1 LPDLTAA
8 GKIMARLDAE
18 LELLLIRKEI
28 FDKDRSAA
36 RLEVGPD
43 ELIRVSVAFT
53 GDITALQKAGLQ
65 VGSASARIAYGAT
78 TLAGL
83 QALAALPQVES
94 IQRQRHPHPHLND
107 SVPDIKANQVWNI
120 TGDSFHGYT
129 GRGVI
134 VGIIDTGIDITHP
147 NFRTADDK
155 TRVIAIWDQTLTKG
169 AGENAP
175 GPITDPNLIL
185 GGQPTPLGY
194 GVEYDIKNNPT
205 VTVRHIDEDGH
216 GTHVAGIAAG
226 NGQKRGGCLIKYQY
240 VGVAPEADIVVVR
253 LFGLSKSDGK
263 LTLPTTNNGYMMDA
277 IRYILNVAKTNN
289 QPAVINLSLG
299 SFTEFMDGTSNECKD
314 IDALL
319 NANSTGRAIV
329 FSSGNNGAAKF
340 HASGTVPAGS
350 GGSAT
355 PLALPFTIFDDD
367 TAVGSR
373 TLMVMYSGS
382 NLQAQLTSPVSG
394 AAGVVPWVSTG
405 GHGISATAN
414 GPNGVVTI
422 KNDANRITILIGTT
436 QASAGPP
443 PKYNPKVA
451 GTWKLELRDTT
462 NTATPIDAYC
472 LYGDASAAK
481 SPKFLSN
488 DVSRSTLSDTA
499 TCHEAVAVGSCK
511 VPGLLSDGGLS
522 DFSAR
527 GPTLDAAKRTKPD
540 LCAPGDNV
548 TSAHS
553 STIPDDPDC
562 TICCCSCC
570 EAYVDKGGTSM
581 AAPHIAGVIAL
592 MLHRDP
598 NLKHDEITKALTDN
612 AAPKPSGTSPDDDLG
627 WGAGR
632 VDADATMTS
641 AAVLPVHPPVF
652 AVAADPSIVPEAL
665 PQADPVLALR
675 DELMATERGA
685 ELSQLFE
692 QHATEVWS
700 LINTNRRVA
709 MVWHRCKGP
718 IWVRLSLRAA
728 HSPELP
734 VPMQVDGL
742 ALHQAIERF
751 ARIMWRYASAP
762 LQRDLQTYLPQV
774 SILRDGMS
782 VYDLI
787 HAAGR
792 KRSSTGAN
800 ELPAP
805 A

>member
-1 LPDLTAA
+1 
-8 GKIMARLDAE
+8 MATLDAE
-18 LELLLIRKEI
+18 LELLLVRKEI
-28 FDKDRSAA
+28 FDKDPSAA

-43 ELIRVSVAFT
+43 ELIRVSVVFS
-53 GDITALQKAGLQ
+53 GDIAALENAGLQ
-65 VGSASARIAYGAT
+65 VGSASARVAYGAT

-83 QALAALPQVES
+83 QALAALPQIES

-120 TGDSFHGYT
+120 SGDSFHGYT

-134 VGIIDTGIDITHP
+134 VGIIDSGIDITHP
-147 NFRTADDK
+147 NFRNSDDT
-155 TRVIAIWDQTLTKG
+155 TRVLAIWDQTLTAG
-169 AGENAP
+169 AGETAP
-175 GPITDPNLIL
+175 GAITDPNLIL
-185 GGQPTPLGY
+185 GALPTPLGY
-194 GVEYDIKNNPT
+194 GVEYDLKKNPA
-205 VTVRHIDEDGH
+205 VKVRHIDEDGH

-226 NGQKRGGCLIKYQY
+226 NGSKRGGCLIKYQY
-240 VGVAPEADIVVVR
+240 VGVAPEADIVMVR
-253 LFGLSKSDGK
+253 LFGLSKSDAK
-263 LTLPTTNNGYMMDA
+263 LTPPTTNNGYMMDA
-277 IRYILNVAKTNN
+277 IRYILNTATKNN
-289 QPAVINLSLG
+289 KSAVINLSLG
-299 SFTEFMDGTSNECKD
+299 GFTEFMDGTSSECRD

-319 NANSTGRAIV
+319 NANSKGRAIV
-329 FSSGNNGAAKF
+329 FSAGNDGNANF
-340 HASGTVPAGS
+340 HASATVPAGS
-350 GGSAT
+350 GSGT
-355 PLALPFTIFDDD
+355 PLALTFTIFDDD

-373 TLMVMYSGS
+373 TLIVMYSGS
-382 NLQAQLTSPVSG
+382 NLQAQVTSSTVPG
-394 AAGVVPWVSTG
+394 PAGVVAWVSPGANGSST
-405 GHGISATAN
+405 TAN
-414 GPNGVVTI
+414 GPNGMVTI
-422 KNDANRITILIGTT
+422 KNAANRITISISST

-443 PKYNPKVA
+443 PKYNALVA
-451 GTWKLELRDTT
+451 GTWKLELRDTA

-472 LYGDASAAK
+472 LYGDSHDKK

-488 DVSRSTLSDTA
+488 TVSRSTLCDTA
-499 TCHEAVAVGSCK
+499 TCHEALAVGSCK
-511 VPGLLSDGGLS
+511 VGGDLS

-527 GPTLDAAKRTKPD
+527 GPTLDAAKRTKPE

-581 AAPHIAGVIAL
+581 SAPHIAGVIAL

-598 NLKHDEITKALTDN
+598 NLKHDEITKALTAN

-632 VDADATMTS
+632 VDADETMTS
-641 AAVLPVHPPVF
+641 AAVLPVNPPVF

-675 DELMATERGA
+675 DELLATARGA
-685 ELSQLFE
+685 EFSQLFK
-692 QHATEVWS
+692 QHAKEVWT

-709 MVWHRCKGP
+709 TVWHRCKGP

-762 LQRDLQTYLPQV
+762 LRRDLQIYLPQV

-782 VYDLI
+782 VSDLI
-787 HAAGR
+787 QAVGR
-792 KRSSTGAN
+792 RRASTGIN
-800 ELPAP
+800 KLPAP